1 MSECEEIAQAM
12 LPAAPPLRDE
22 CDARV
27 FVRRLMPRE
36 SLVVVDNVA
45 EALWRFY
52 EAAHGPATRPLLTIA
67 ALALIGAPW
76 LPGCASLPPET
87 RREETAYQVL
97 AAIDASESLR
107 IATHARTYGENNPL
121 LGNRPTPRRV
131 ALVFTLGAAAH
142 LGVTELLIRQGAPP
156 WALRTWEA
164 AGITLEAAAI
174 GDNAAHGITPTLSF
188 TVHP

>member
-1 MSECEEIAQAM
+1 VIASVDARCEGRRIELGLFTESGDCVDVLRLTRFEAIT
-12 LPAAPPLRDE
+12 LRDALDGALAE
-22 CDARV
+22 QERAYR
-27 FVRRLMPRE
+27 PRQ
-36 SLVVVDNVA
+36 A
-45 EALWRFY
+45 
-52 EAAHGPATRPLLTIA
+52 PLLTVA
-67 ALALIGAPW
+67 ALALIGVPW

-107 IATHARTYGENNPL
+107 IATHPRTYGENNPL

-142 LGVTELLIRQGAPP
+142 LGVTELLIRYGAPP